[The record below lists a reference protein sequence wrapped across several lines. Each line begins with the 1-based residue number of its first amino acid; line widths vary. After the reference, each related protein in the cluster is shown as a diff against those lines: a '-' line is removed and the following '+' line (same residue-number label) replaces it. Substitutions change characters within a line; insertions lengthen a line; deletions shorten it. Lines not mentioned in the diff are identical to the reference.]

1 MAGGSHTARGCAS
14 SRAPPTAPSGAR
26 GACSRAGTLD
36 ATSRSPPTS
45 RAARPWRGPT
55 SASFPGAPGR
65 AVCSPPP
72 GGSAAGSSARA
83 RSPLATIRQIACRS
97 PPATVTWRSRGSRR
111 RASGPRACSRRR
123 PFGTSRSLPSASR
136 PPRRSARPPWRSP
149 PTGTPPCS
157 GAPARSGP
165 ATAPDPPARTGWV
178 SCPAMSR
185 PKIVVTRRIPEP
197 AVELLREAGDV
208 WVSPDDRPLERQE
221 LHDAVTGAD
230 IAVTLLHDK
239 VDDAFLDAAGDQLRA
254 VCNVAVGFDNIDVP
268 AATKRG
274 VLITNTP
281 GVLTEATADL
291 AMTLIL
297 AATRRIG
304 EGERLIR
311 KREPWSWHMFMLLG
325 MGLQDKTLGV
335 VGMGQI
341 GVALARRARAFGMQ
355 IVYSDA
361 RPASEEV
368 ERELGA
374 RRVELDELLS
384 TADVVSIHAPLMDST
399 RHLINAETLG
409 LMKETAYLVNSARGP
424 IVDEAAL
431 VDALKA
437 GQIAGAGLDVFE
449 NEPETHPG
457 LLELDNVV
465 LLPHLGSATIET
477 RTAMGVLAAK
487 NAVAL
492 LNGEQPPTPVNP
504 EVLEGSS
511 RT

>member
-1 MAGGSHTARGCAS
+1 MADT
-14 SRAPPTAPSGAR
+14 
-26 GACSRAGTLD
+26 
-36 ATSRSPPTS
+36 
-45 RAARPWRGPT
+45 
-55 SASFPGAPGR
+55 
-65 AVCSPPP
+65 
-72 GGSAAGSSARA
+72 
-83 RSPLATIRQIACRS
+83 
-97 PPATVTWRSRGSRR
+97 
-111 RASGPRACSRRR
+111 
-123 PFGTSRSLPSASR
+123 
-136 PPRRSARPPWRSP
+136 
-149 PTGTPPCS
+149 
-157 GAPARSGP
+157 
-165 ATAPDPPARTGWV
+165 
-178 SCPAMSR
+178 

-208 WVSPDDRPLERQE
+208 WVSPDDRPLETDE
-221 LHDAVTGAD
+221 LHDAVKGAD

-297 AATRRIG
+297 AVTRRIG
-304 EGERLIR
+304 EGERLLR
-311 KREPWSWHMFMLLG
+311 KREEWSWHMFMLLG

-335 VGMGQI
+335 VGMGAI
-341 GVALARRARAFGMQ
+341 GQSVARRAKAFGMD

-361 RPASEEV
+361 KPASDEV

-374 RRVELDELLS
+374 RRVELEELLR
-384 TADVVSIHAPLMDST
+384 TADVVTVHAPLMDET

-409 LMKETAYLVNSARGP
+409 LMKESAYIVNSARGP

-437 GQIAGAGLDVFE
+437 GKIAGAGLDVFE
-449 NEPETHPG
+449 NEPDVHPG

-465 LLPHLGSATIET
+465 IIPHLGSATIET

-487 NAVAL
+487 NAIAVL
-492 LNGEQPPTPVNP
+492 KGEQPPTPVNP
-504 EVLEGSS
+504 DVLEGARS
-511 RT
+511 

>member
-1 MAGGSHTARGCAS
+1 MADT
-14 SRAPPTAPSGAR
+14 
-26 GACSRAGTLD
+26 
-36 ATSRSPPTS
+36 
-45 RAARPWRGPT
+45 
-55 SASFPGAPGR
+55 
-65 AVCSPPP
+65 
-72 GGSAAGSSARA
+72 
-83 RSPLATIRQIACRS
+83 
-97 PPATVTWRSRGSRR
+97 
-111 RASGPRACSRRR
+111 
-123 PFGTSRSLPSASR
+123 
-136 PPRRSARPPWRSP
+136 
-149 PTGTPPCS
+149 
-157 GAPARSGP
+157 
-165 ATAPDPPARTGWV
+165 
-178 SCPAMSR
+178 

-208 WVSPDDRPLERQE
+208 WVSPDDRPLETQE
-221 LHDAVTGAD
+221 LHDAVSGAD

-311 KREPWSWHMFMLLG
+311 NREPWSWHMFMLLG
-325 MGLQDKTLGV
+325 MGLQEKTLGV

-341 GVALARRARAFGMQ
+341 GVALARRAKAFGMG

-361 RPASEEV
+361 RAASEEV

-374 RRVELDELLS
+374 RRVELDELLR

-409 LMKETAYLVNSARGP
+409 VMKEGAYLVNSARGP

-437 GQIAGAGLDVFE
+437 GKIAGAGLDVFE
-449 NEPETHPG
+449 NEPDVHPG

-487 NAVAL
+487 NAVAVL
-492 LNGEQPPTPVNP
+492 SGEQPPTPVNP
-504 EVLEGSS
+504 EVLEGS